1 MADALILLFW
11 LVCLFRGWFRGPV
24 SELFSIAGIISGL
37 VVAAWIYSPL
47 AAALPG
53 GIGSEQLRRSASFIL
68 IFSGVFLLLSVS
80 GVVAAYLMD
89 IRRKGWMQ
97 CTFGAVLGILK
108 GILAIAVLLVP
119 LVAFFPQNAAWVGR
133 STIFPYEN
141 LLAEKVAC
149 VTPAILQRKFSSHI
163 DNYKQASLK
172 GETGFKHEQ

>member
-11 LVCLFRGWFRGPV
+11 LVCLVRGWFRGPV
-24 SELFSIAGIISGL
+24 SELFSIAGIIGGL

-53 GIGSEQLRRSASFIL
+53 AIGSEQLGRTASFL
-68 IFSGVFLLLSVS
+68 LVFSFIFLLLSVS
-80 GVVAAYLMD
+80 GVVATYLMHV
-89 IRRKGWMQ
+89 RRKGWLRR
-97 CTFGAVLGILK
+97 TFGAVLGILK
-108 GILAIAVLLVP
+108 GILTLAVLLVP
-119 LVAFFPQNAAWVGR
+119 LVAFFPQEAAWVGR
-133 STIFPYEN
+133 SIIFPYEK

-172 GETGFKHEQ
+172 AETGFKHEQ